1 MFIPLNNFIKI
12 DINIKLYLITNK
24 IMNMEEQLGELLSL
38 LETSYSCKDS
48 NKLQEISQLINGLSN
63 NFDNYLELLFKGLS
77 LSSFNNKQMTLNLHK
92 SLAINIK
99 NVIMEKML
107 TLKEEQI
114 LNLLQKIFILF
125 FSEKINPNLLNESII
140 NIFENIITSLS
151 SIDSIKSQGENLF
164 KLLTQAITSEPALSD
179 NFINKAK
186 IVVRFCKG
194 LFESNIINKDN
205 YAKIIND
212 YYIIILDTI
221 FNNISFY
228 IEPNKELFNDEYI
241 SLLNYLIGDIF
252 VNLRNVLKI
261 NMSENEE
268 INKIIKVIFD
278 KYGPIIFELIKIQF
292 PFDDE
297 TKKIYNNQNSIIVYN
312 SCEKKCFN
320 INRMKSKCFQFFC
333 FITEQLT
340 VKIDN
345 KTEKSYTLI
354 KDKKL
359 IEINAELIKLIV
371 SSLQDVLN
379 NKEKYNL
386 IKNPRE
392 CLFSSEKSYNDLL
405 FNMIL
410 LFLRSFTREPIK
422 TEFLSHIKYFVLNI
436 LFPLVATTE
445 EEKIF
450 LKQEP
455 DSYQLYLNDIIN
467 DFSFRNY
474 RTAICYLLRKICIN
488 YIDMNNFI
496 LSYVIEMLIYTFKRD
511 DTDYNCNIYNIYLDN
526 ENKSLINNFSDEI
539 KIDFCFLILL
549 LLKDNVVNHN
559 LLKNKFIS
567 FFIENQDKI
576 HQINSPLIL
585 IKICKIYNQYYA
597 HIFKYLQNE
606 KDVLVKSSFIEKTI
620 NILLNFIV
628 NYDGKEIQEIIIS
641 EASDTILSLF
651 KYSKDSDIKDL
662 HFKEIIIEKFQL
674 YFKNLIKLVNL
685 VDNPSLNI
693 IISYI
698 IEQVYIKERNDVLNC
713 LENFTKKFQIIVNTN
728 YNEFNKDDEMK
739 NKAIFINQ
747 YFILL
752 ENYLK
757 GENKFTLTNKDEII
771 QFNNIISP
779 IIIYI
784 SDPEKYAYNE
794 EIVSIGQ
801 SYMIA
806 LNSINEASTF
816 ILDNLYQVI
825 NKEQIMSGVY
835 CSFISTFLSFMTKN
849 QKYNNYLDKIINII
863 KLSFSFPK
871 ETFLENFLSTLL
883 LIMQILS
890 LEVQID
896 YNIVKYFI
904 IEMFK
909 YYMNPN
915 EKEFEDILILNE
927 RSLLEKTQQ
936 VLIASLSLIFIK
948 YPDNSFKILKEN
960 LGEIYANS
968 NISYDMNDLKEIIIN
983 LYSSLFNL
991 KIPYYSLLGKCDI
1004 LCLCSIIRN
1013 QSLFNTICVD
1023 KNSKILLLKLLINFT
1038 IRHKEESLKIQSK
1051 LTNSE
1056 IKCGFVHCD
1065 GSQDSQDSENEDLYN
1080 SDDSESVFDNSFYE
1094 TIKNSL
1100 KDNIIIGIDEF
1111 KIFSETLYQIKNND
1125 KNFFNELISVLDEKE
1140 KIKDL
1145 FFVRNVKIEYKG
1157 HNFEVPRK
1165 TLKIKRNAN

>member
-1 MFIPLNNFIKI
+1 
-12 DINIKLYLITNK
+12 
-24 IMNMEEQLGELLSL
+24 MNMEGQLGELLSL
-38 LETSYSCKDS
+38 LETSYSCKDT
-48 NKLQEISQLINGLSN
+48 NKLQEISQLINELSN

-92 SLAINIK
+92 SLAINLK

-107 TLKEEQI
+107 SLKEEQI
-114 LNLLQKIFILF
+114 LNILQRIFILF

-151 SIDSIKSQGENLF
+151 SLDSIKSQGENLF

-186 IVVRFCKG
+186 IVVKFCKG
-194 LFESNIINKDN
+194 LFGSNIINKDN

-212 YYIIILDTI
+212 YYLVILDSV

-228 IEPNKELFNDEYI
+228 IEPNKQLFNNEYI
-241 SLLNYLIGDIF
+241 SLLDYLIGDIF
-252 VNLRNVLKI
+252 INLRNVLKFKLG
-261 NMSENEE
+261 ENDE

-278 KYGPIIFELIKIQF
+278 KYGPFIFELIKIQF

-297 TKKIYNNQNSIIVYN
+297 TKKIFDNKNSLIVFN

-320 INRMKSKCFQFFC
+320 INRMKSKCFQFFS

-340 VKIDN
+340 DKIDN
-345 KTEKSYTLI
+345 KTEKSFILI

-371 SSLQDVLN
+371 SSLQDILN

-405 FNMIL
+405 FNMFL

-436 LFPLVATTE
+436 LFPLVASTE

-455 DSYQLYLNDIIN
+455 DSYRMYLDDIIN
-467 DFSFRNY
+467 DFIFRNY
-474 RTAICYLLRKICIN
+474 RSAICFLLRKICIN
-488 YIDMNNFI
+488 YVDMNNFI
-496 LSYVIEMLIYTFKRD
+496 LSYVIEMLIYTFKKD
-511 DTDYNCNIYNIYLDN
+511 DNDYNNSCNIYNIYLDN
-526 ENKSLINNFSDEI
+526 KNKSLINNFSDEI

-549 LLKDNVVNHN
+549 LLKDNVIHHN

-576 HQINSPLIL
+576 HQINSSLIL
-585 IKICKIYNQYYA
+585 IKICKIYNQYYT

-606 KDVLVKSSFIEKTI
+606 KDALIKNSFIEKAL
-620 NILLNFIV
+620 NILLNFIAK
-628 NYDGKEIQEIIIS
+628 YDGKDIQQIIIS
-641 EASDTILSLF
+641 EASDTLFSLF

-674 YFKNLIKLVNL
+674 YFKNLIKLVNV

-693 IISYI
+693 IISNI
-698 IEQVYIKERNDVLNC
+698 IEQIYIKERNDVLKC

-728 YNEFNKDDEMK
+728 YNYLNKEDELK

-757 GENKFTLTNKDEII
+757 GENRFALTNKDEII

-779 IIIYI
+779 VIMYI

-794 EIVSIGQ
+794 EIVSVGQ

-806 LNSINEASTF
+806 LNSINETSTF

-825 NKEQIMSGVY
+825 NKESILSGVY
-835 CSFISTFLSFMTKN
+835 SAFISTFLSFMSKN
-849 QKYNNYLDKIINII
+849 QQYNNYLDKIINII

-883 LIMQILS
+883 LTMQVLS
-890 LEVQID
+890 LQGQINYD
-896 YNIVKYFI
+896 ILQYFI

-909 YYMNPN
+909 YYISPN
-915 EKEFEDILILNE
+915 EKEYEDILILNE
-927 RSLLEKTQQ
+927 KSLLEKTQQ
-936 VLIASLSLIFIK
+936 VLIANISLIFIK
-948 YPDNSFKILKEN
+948 YPDNAFKILKDN
-960 LGEIYANS
+960 LGEIYGNN
-968 NISYDMNDLKEIIIN
+968 NITYDMNNLREIIIN
-983 LYSSLFNL
+983 LYSSLFSL
-991 KIPYYSLLGKCDI
+991 KIPYYSLLSKCDI

-1013 QSLFNTICVD
+1013 QSFFNIICND
-1023 KNSKILLLKLLINFT
+1023 KNNKIQLLKLLINLT

-1065 GSQDSQDSENEDLYN
+1065 DNEESEKEDPYD
-1080 SDDSESVFDNSFYE
+1080 SDDSDSVFDNSFYE
-1094 TIKNSL
+1094 AIKNSL

-1125 KNFFNELISVLDEKE
+1125 EKLFNELFREIDDKE

-1165 TLKIKRNAN
+1165 TLKIKRNGN

>member
-1 MFIPLNNFIKI
+1 
-12 DINIKLYLITNK
+12 
-24 IMNMEEQLGELLSL
+24 MEGQLGELLSL
-38 LETSYSCKDS
+38 LETSYSCKDT
-48 NKLQEISQLINGLSN
+48 NKLQEISQLINELSN

-92 SLAINIK
+92 SLAINLK

-107 TLKEEQI
+107 SLKEEQI
-114 LNLLQKIFILF
+114 LNILQRIFILF

-151 SIDSIKSQGENLF
+151 SLDSIKSQGENLF

-186 IVVRFCKG
+186 IVVKFCKG
-194 LFESNIINKDN
+194 LFGSNIINKDN

-212 YYIIILDTI
+212 YYLVILDSV

-228 IEPNKELFNDEYI
+228 IEPNKQLFNNEYI
-241 SLLNYLIGDIF
+241 SLLDYLIGDIF
-252 VNLRNVLKI
+252 INLRNVLKFKLG
-261 NMSENEE
+261 ENDE

-278 KYGPIIFELIKIQF
+278 KYGPFIFELIKIQF

-297 TKKIYNNQNSIIVYN
+297 TKKIFDNKNSIIVFN

-320 INRMKSKCFQFFC
+320 INRMKSKCFQFFS

-340 VKIDN
+340 DKIDN
-345 KTEKSYTLI
+345 KTEKSFILI

-371 SSLQDVLN
+371 SSLQDILN

-405 FNMIL
+405 FNMFL

-436 LFPLVATTE
+436 LFPLVASTE

-455 DSYQLYLNDIIN
+455 DSYRMYLDDIIN
-467 DFSFRNY
+467 DFIFRNY
-474 RTAICYLLRKICIN
+474 RAAICFLLRKICIN
-488 YIDMNNFI
+488 YVDMNNFI
-496 LSYVIEMLIYTFKRD
+496 LSYVIEMLIYTFKKD
-511 DTDYNCNIYNIYLDN
+511 DNDYNNSCKIYNIYLDN
-526 ENKSLINNFSDEI
+526 KNKSLINNFSDEI

-549 LLKDNVVNHN
+549 LLKDNVIHHN

-576 HQINSPLIL
+576 HQINSSLIL
-585 IKICKIYNQYYA
+585 IKICKIYNQYYT

-606 KDVLVKSSFIEKTI
+606 KDALIKNSFIEKAL
-620 NILLNFIV
+620 NILLNFIAK
-628 NYDGKEIQEIIIS
+628 YDGKDIQQIIIS
-641 EASDTILSLF
+641 EASDTLLSLF

-674 YFKNLIKLVNL
+674 YFKNLIKLVNV

-693 IISYI
+693 IISNI
-698 IEQVYIKERNDVLNC
+698 IEQIYIKERNDVLKC

-728 YNEFNKDDEMK
+728 YNYLNKEDELK

-757 GENKFTLTNKDEII
+757 GENRFALTNKDEII

-779 IIIYI
+779 VIMYI

-794 EIVSIGQ
+794 EIVSVGQ

-825 NKEQIMSGVY
+825 NKESILSGVY
-835 CSFISTFLSFMTKN
+835 SAFISTFLSFMSKN
-849 QKYNNYLDKIINII
+849 QQYNNYLDKIISII

-883 LIMQILS
+883 LTMQVLS
-890 LEVQID
+890 LQGQINYD
-896 YNIVKYFI
+896 ILEYFI

-909 YYMNPN
+909 YYISPN
-915 EKEFEDILILNE
+915 EKEYEDILILNE
-927 RSLLEKTQQ
+927 KSLLEKTQQ
-936 VLIASLSLIFIK
+936 VLIANISLIFIK
-948 YPDNSFKILKEN
+948 YPDNAFKILKDN
-960 LGEIYANS
+960 LGEIYS
-968 NISYDMNDLKEIIIN
+968 NNNITYDMNNLREIIIN
-983 LYSSLFNL
+983 LYSSLFSL
-991 KIPYYSLLGKCDI
+991 KIPYYSLLSKCDI

-1013 QSLFNTICVD
+1013 QSFFNIICND
-1023 KNSKILLLKLLINFT
+1023 KNNKIQLLKLLINLT

-1065 GSQDSQDSENEDLYN
+1065 DNEESEKEDPYD
-1080 SDDSESVFDNSFYE
+1080 SDDSDSVFDNSFYE
-1094 TIKNSL
+1094 AIKNSL
-1100 KDNIIIGIDEF
+1100 KDNIIIDIDEF

-1125 KNFFNELISVLDEKE
+1125 EKLFNELFREKDDKE

-1165 TLKIKRNAN
+1165 TLKIKRNGN

>member
-1 MFIPLNNFIKI
+1 
-12 DINIKLYLITNK
+12 
-24 IMNMEEQLGELLSL
+24 MNMEGQLEELLSL
-38 LETSYSCKDS
+38 LETSYSCKDT
-48 NKLQEISQLINGLSN
+48 NKLQEISQLINELSN

-77 LSSFNNKQMTLNLHK
+77 LSSFNNKQITLNLHK
-92 SLAINIK
+92 SLAINLK

-107 TLKEEQI
+107 SLKEEQI

-140 NIFENIITSLS
+140 NIFENIITSLA
-151 SIDSIKSQGENLF
+151 SIDSIKSQDENLF
-164 KLLTQAITSEPALSD
+164 KLLTQAITSEPALSE

-212 YYIIILDTI
+212 YYIVILDTV

-228 IEPNKELFNDEYI
+228 IEPNKQLFNNEYI
-241 SLLNYLIGDIF
+241 CLLDYLIGDIF

-261 NMSENEE
+261 NFSENDE

-278 KYGPIIFELIKIQF
+278 KYSPFIFELIKIQI

-297 TKKIYNNQNSIIVYN
+297 TKKIFNNQNSIIVYN

-340 VKIDN
+340 VKINN
-345 KTEKSYTLI
+345 KTENSYILI

-371 SSLQDVLN
+371 SCLQDILN

-386 IKNPRE
+386 IKNPRD

-405 FNMIL
+405 FNMFL

-436 LFPLVATTE
+436 LFPLVASTE

-455 DSYQLYLNDIIN
+455 DSYQMYIDDIIK

-474 RTAICYLLRKICIN
+474 RTAICYMIKKICIN
-488 YIDMNNFI
+488 YVDMNNFI
-496 LSYVIEMLIYTFKRD
+496 LSYVIEMLIYTFKKNGNG
-511 DTDYNCNIYNIYLDN
+511 YNNNFNIYNIYLDS
-526 ENKSLINNFSDEI
+526 ENKSLINNFNDEI

-549 LLKDNVVNHN
+549 LLKDNVARHN

-576 HQINSPLIL
+576 HQINSSLIL
-585 IKICKIYNQYYA
+585 IKICKIYNQYYEY
-597 HIFKYLQNE
+597 IFKYLQNE
-606 KDVLVKSSFIEKTI
+606 KDVLIRCSFIEKTI
-620 NILLNFIV
+620 NILLNFII
-628 NYDGKEIQEIIIS
+628 NYDGKDIQEILIS
-641 EASDTILSLF
+641 DASDTILSLF

-674 YFKNLIKLVNL
+674 YFKNLIKLVNV
-685 VDNPSLNI
+685 VDNPSLNV

-698 IEQVYIKERNDVLNC
+698 IEQVYIKERNDVLKC

-728 YNEFNKDDEMK
+728 YNYVNKEDELK

-747 YFILL
+747 YFILI

-757 GENKFTLTNKDEII
+757 GENKFALTNKDEII

-779 IIIYI
+779 VIMYI

-806 LNSINEASTF
+806 LNSINETSTF

-825 NKEQIMSGVY
+825 SKEKIMNGVY
-835 CSFISTFLSFMTKN
+835 STFISTFLSFMNKN
-849 QKYNNYLDKIINII
+849 QKYNNYLDIIINII

-883 LIMQILS
+883 LTMQVLS
-890 LEVQID
+890 LEGQINYD
-896 YNIVKYFI
+896 ILKYFI

-909 YYMNPN
+909 YYINPN
-915 EKEFEDILILNE
+915 EKEYEDILILNE
-927 RSLLEKTQQ
+927 KSLLEKTQQ
-936 VLIASLSLIFIK
+936 VLIANISLILIK
-948 YPDNSFKILKEN
+948 YPDNAFKILKEN
-960 LGEIYANS
+960 LGEIYANN
-968 NISYDMNDLKEIIIN
+968 NITYDMNNLREIIIN

-991 KIPYYSLLGKCDI
+991 KIPYYSLLSKCDI

-1013 QSLFNTICVD
+1013 KSLFNSLCND
-1023 KNSKILLLKLLINFT
+1023 KNNKIILLKLLINLT
-1038 IRHKEESLKIQSK
+1038 IRHEEESLKVQSK

-1056 IKCGFVHCD
+1056 IKCGFIHSD
-1065 GSQDSQDSENEDLYN
+1065 DNEDSENEDPYD

-1100 KDNIIIGIDEF
+1100 KDNIIVNIDEF
-1111 KIFSETLYQIKNND
+1111 KIFSETLYQIKNSD
-1125 KNFFNELISVLDEKE
+1125 EKFFNELISGLDEKE

-1165 TLKIKRNAN
+1165 TLKIKRNGN

>member
-1 MFIPLNNFIKI
+1 
-12 DINIKLYLITNK
+12 
-24 IMNMEEQLGELLSL
+24 MNMEGQLGELLSL
-38 LETSYSCKDS
+38 LETSYSCKDT
-48 NKLQEISQLINGLSN
+48 NKLQEISQLINELSN

-92 SLAINIK
+92 SLAINLK

-107 TLKEEQI
+107 SLKEEQI
-114 LNLLQKIFILF
+114 LNILQRIFILF

-151 SIDSIKSQGENLF
+151 SLDSIKSQGENLF

-186 IVVRFCKG
+186 IVVKFCKG
-194 LFESNIINKDN
+194 LFGSNIINKDN

-212 YYIIILDTI
+212 YYLVILDSV

-228 IEPNKELFNDEYI
+228 IEPNKQLFNNEYI
-241 SLLNYLIGDIF
+241 SLLDYLIGDIF
-252 VNLRNVLKI
+252 INLRNVLKFKLG
-261 NMSENEE
+261 ENDE

-278 KYGPIIFELIKIQF
+278 KYGPFIFELIKIQF

-297 TKKIYNNQNSIIVYN
+297 TKKIFDNKNSIIVFN

-320 INRMKSKCFQFFC
+320 INRMKSKCFQFFS

-340 VKIDN
+340 DKIDN
-345 KTEKSYTLI
+345 KTEKSFILI

-371 SSLQDVLN
+371 SSLQDILN

-405 FNMIL
+405 FNMFL

-436 LFPLVATTE
+436 LFPLVASTE

-455 DSYQLYLNDIIN
+455 DSYRMYLDDIIN
-467 DFSFRNY
+467 DFIFRNY
-474 RTAICYLLRKICIN
+474 RSAICFLLRKICIN
-488 YIDMNNFI
+488 YADMNNFI
-496 LSYVIEMLIYTFKRD
+496 LSYVIEMLIYTFKKD
-511 DTDYNCNIYNIYLDN
+511 DNDYNNSCNIYNIYLDN
-526 ENKSLINNFSDEI
+526 KNKSLINNFSDEI

-549 LLKDNVVNHN
+549 LLKDNVIHHN

-576 HQINSPLIL
+576 HQINSSLIL
-585 IKICKIYNQYYA
+585 NKICKIYNQYYT

-606 KDVLVKSSFIEKTI
+606 KDALIKNSFIEKAL
-620 NILLNFIV
+620 NILLNFIA
-628 NYDGKEIQEIIIS
+628 NYDGEDIQQIIIS
-641 EASDTILSLF
+641 EASDTLFSLF
-651 KYSKDSDIKDL
+651 KFSKDSDVKDL
-662 HFKEIIIEKFQL
+662 HFKEIIVEKFQL
-674 YFKNLIKLVNL
+674 YFKNLIKLVND

-693 IISYI
+693 IISNI
-698 IEQVYIKERNDVLNC
+698 IEQIYIKERNDVLKC

-728 YNEFNKDDEMK
+728 YNYLNKEDELK

-757 GENKFTLTNKDEII
+757 GENRFALTNKDEII

-779 IIIYI
+779 VIMYI

-794 EIVSIGQ
+794 EIVSVGQ

-806 LNSINEASTF
+806 LNSINETSTF

-825 NKEQIMSGVY
+825 NKESILSGVY
-835 CSFISTFLSFMTKN
+835 SAFISTFLSFMSKN
-849 QKYNNYLDKIINII
+849 QQYNNYLDKIINII

-871 ETFLENFLSTLL
+871 
-883 LIMQILS
+883 
-890 LEVQID
+890 
-896 YNIVKYFI
+896 
-904 IEMFK
+904 
-909 YYMNPN
+909 
-915 EKEFEDILILNE
+915 
-927 RSLLEKTQQ
+927 
-936 VLIASLSLIFIK
+936 
-948 YPDNSFKILKEN
+948 
-960 LGEIYANS
+960 
-968 NISYDMNDLKEIIIN
+968 
-983 LYSSLFNL
+983 
-991 KIPYYSLLGKCDI
+991 
-1004 LCLCSIIRN
+1004 
-1013 QSLFNTICVD
+1013 
-1023 KNSKILLLKLLINFT
+1023 
-1038 IRHKEESLKIQSK
+1038 
-1051 LTNSE
+1051 
-1056 IKCGFVHCD
+1056 
-1065 GSQDSQDSENEDLYN
+1065 
-1080 SDDSESVFDNSFYE
+1080 
-1094 TIKNSL
+1094 
-1100 KDNIIIGIDEF
+1100 
-1111 KIFSETLYQIKNND
+1111 
-1125 KNFFNELISVLDEKE
+1125 
-1140 KIKDL
+1140 
-1145 FFVRNVKIEYKG
+1145 
-1157 HNFEVPRK
+1157 
-1165 TLKIKRNAN
+1165 

>member
-1 MFIPLNNFIKI
+1 
-12 DINIKLYLITNK
+12 
-24 IMNMEEQLGELLSL
+24 MNMEGQLGELLSL
-38 LETSYSCKDS
+38 LETSYSCKDT
-48 NKLQEISQLINGLSN
+48 NKLQEISQLINELSN
-63 NFDNYLELLFKGLS
+63 NLDNYLELLFKGLS

-92 SLAINIK
+92 SLAINLK

-107 TLKEEQI
+107 SLKEEQI

-151 SIDSIKSQGENLF
+151 SLDSIKSQGENLF

-186 IVVRFCKG
+186 IVVKFCKG
-194 LFESNIINKDN
+194 LFGSNIINKDN

-212 YYIIILDTI
+212 YYLVILDSV

-228 IEPNKELFNDEYI
+228 IEPNKQLFNNEYI
-241 SLLNYLIGDIF
+241 SLLDYLIGDIF
-252 VNLRNVLKI
+252 INLRNVLKFKLG
-261 NMSENEE
+261 ENDE
-268 INKIIKVIFD
+268 INKIIKAIFD
-278 KYGPIIFELIKIQF
+278 KYGPFIFELIKIQF

-297 TKKIYNNQNSIIVYN
+297 TKKIFDNKNSIIVFN

-320 INRMKSKCFQFFC
+320 INRMKSKCFQFFS

-340 VKIDN
+340 DKIDN
-345 KTEKSYTLI
+345 KTEKSFILI

-371 SSLQDVLN
+371 SSLQDILN

-405 FNMIL
+405 FNMFL

-436 LFPLVATTE
+436 LFPLVASTE

-455 DSYQLYLNDIIN
+455 DSYRMYLDDIIN
-467 DFSFRNY
+467 DFIFRNY
-474 RTAICYLLRKICIN
+474 RSAICFLLRKICIN
-488 YIDMNNFI
+488 YVDMNNFI
-496 LSYVIEMLIYTFKRD
+496 LSYVIEMLIYTFKKD
-511 DTDYNCNIYNIYLDN
+511 DNDYNNSCNIYNIYLDN
-526 ENKSLINNFSDEI
+526 KNKSLINNFSDEI

-549 LLKDNVVNHN
+549 LLKDNVIHHN

-576 HQINSPLIL
+576 HQINSSLIL
-585 IKICKIYNQYYA
+585 IKICKIYNQYYT

-606 KDVLVKSSFIEKTI
+606 KDALIKNSFIEKAL
-620 NILLNFIV
+620 NILLNFIAK
-628 NYDGKEIQEIIIS
+628 YDGKDIQQIIIS
-641 EASDTILSLF
+641 EASDTLLSLF

-674 YFKNLIKLVNL
+674 YFKNLIKLVNV

-693 IISYI
+693 IISNI
-698 IEQVYIKERNDVLNC
+698 IEQIYIKERNDVLKC

-728 YNEFNKDDEMK
+728 YNYLNKEDELK

-757 GENKFTLTNKDEII
+757 GENRFALTNKDEII

-779 IIIYI
+779 VIMYI

-794 EIVSIGQ
+794 EIVSVGQ

-825 NKEQIMSGVY
+825 NKESILSGVY
-835 CSFISTFLSFMTKN
+835 SAFISTFLSFMSKN
-849 QKYNNYLDKIINII
+849 QQYNNYLDKIISII

-883 LIMQILS
+883 LTMQVLS
-890 LEVQID
+890 LQGQINYD
-896 YNIVKYFI
+896 ILQYFI

-909 YYMNPN
+909 YYISPN
-915 EKEFEDILILNE
+915 EKEYEDILILNE
-927 RSLLEKTQQ
+927 KSLLEKTQQ
-936 VLIASLSLIFIK
+936 VLIANISLIFIK
-948 YPDNSFKILKEN
+948 YPDNAFKILKDN
-960 LGEIYANS
+960 LGEIYGNN
-968 NISYDMNDLKEIIIN
+968 NITYDMNNLREIIIN
-983 LYSSLFNL
+983 LYSSLFSL
-991 KIPYYSLLGKCDI
+991 KIPYYSLLSKCDI

-1013 QSLFNTICVD
+1013 QSFFNIICND
-1023 KNSKILLLKLLINFT
+1023 KNNKIQLLKLLINLT
-1038 IRHKEESLKIQSK
+1038 IRHKQESLKIQSK

-1065 GSQDSQDSENEDLYN
+1065 DNEESEKEDPYD
-1080 SDDSESVFDNSFYE
+1080 SDDSDSVFDNSFYE
-1094 TIKNSL
+1094 AIKNSL

-1125 KNFFNELISVLDEKE
+1125 EKFFNELFREIDDKE

-1165 TLKIKRNAN
+1165 TLKIKRNGN

>member
-1 MFIPLNNFIKI
+1 
-12 DINIKLYLITNK
+12 
-24 IMNMEEQLGELLSL
+24 MNMEGQLGELLSC
-38 LETSYSCKDS
+38 LEISYSCKDT
-48 NKLQEISQLINGLSN
+48 NKLQEISQLINELSN
-63 NFDNYLELLFKGLS
+63 NFDNYIELLFKGLS
-77 LSSFNNKQMTLNLHK
+77 LSSFNNKQLTLNLHK
-92 SLAINIK
+92 SLAINTK
-99 NVIMEKML
+99 NVIMEKIL
-107 TLKEEQI
+107 SLNEEQI
-114 LNLLQKIFILF
+114 LILLHKIFILF

-140 NIFENIITSLS
+140 NIFENVITSLS
-151 SIDSIKSQGENLF
+151 SIESIKSQGENLF
-164 KLLTQAITSEPALSD
+164 KLLTQAITSESALSD

-186 IVVRFCKG
+186 VVVRFCKG
-194 LFESNIINKDN
+194 LFESNIVNKDN

-212 YYIIILDTI
+212 YYILILDI
-221 FNNISFY
+221 VFNNICFY
-228 IEPNKELFNDEYI
+228 IDRNKKLFNDEYI
-241 SLLNYLIGDIF
+241 SLLDYLIGDIF

-261 NMSENEE
+261 NLGENDEI
-268 INKIIKVIFD
+268 INKIIKVVFD
-278 KYGPIIFELIKIQF
+278 KYGPHIYELIKIQI

-297 TKKIYNNQNSIIVYN
+297 TKKIFNNQNSIIVYN

-340 VKIDN
+340 AKNNN
-345 KTEKSYTLI
+345 KTEKSFILI

-371 SSLQDVLN
+371 SSLQDILN
-379 NKEKYNL
+379 NKEKYDL
-386 IKNPRE
+386 IKNPRD

-405 FNMIL
+405 FHMIL

-436 LFPLVATTE
+436 LFPLVASTE

-450 LKQEP
+450 LKQDP
-455 DSYQLYLNDIIN
+455 DSYQMYIDDIIN

-488 YIDMNNFI
+488 YVDMNNFI
-496 LSYVIEMLIYTFKRD
+496 LSYVIEMLIYTLKGSVE
-511 DTDYNCNIYNIYLDN
+511 DYNYNINSNIYNIYLDN
-526 ENKSLINNFSDEI
+526 ENKSLISNFCDEI

-549 LLKDNVVNHN
+549 LLKDNVIHHN

-567 FFIENQDKI
+567 FFIEYQDKI

-585 IKICKIYNQYYA
+585 IKICKIYNQYYT
-597 HIFKYLQNE
+597 HLFKYIQNE
-606 KDVLVKSSFIEKTI
+606 KDALIKNSFIEKTI
-620 NILLNFIV
+620 NILLNFII
-628 NYDGKEIQEIIIS
+628 NYEGKDIQEIIIS
-641 EASDTILSLF
+641 EASDTIINLF

-674 YFKNLIKLVNL
+674 YFKNLIKLVNV

-728 YNEFNKDDEMK
+728 YNYINKEDKLK
-739 NKAIFINQ
+739 NKALFINQ

-757 GENKFTLTNKDEII
+757 GENKFSFSNKDEII

-779 IIIYI
+779 VIMYI
-784 SDPEKYAYNE
+784 SDPDKSAYHE
-794 EIVSIGQ
+794 EIVNIGQ

-806 LNSINEASTF
+806 LNSINETSTY
-816 ILDNLYQVI
+816 ILDNLFQVVK
-825 NKEQIMSGVY
+825 KESILNGVY
-835 CSFISTFLSFMTKN
+835 CTFISTFLSFMSKT
-849 QKYNNYLDKIINII
+849 QKYNSYLDKIINII
-863 KLSFSFPK
+863 QLSFSFPK
-871 ETFLENFLSTLL
+871 ETFLENFLSA
-883 LIMQILS
+883 LILTIQILS
-890 LEVQID
+890 LEGQINYD
-896 YNIVKYFI
+896 VLKYFI

-909 YYMNPN
+909 YYLSPN
-915 EKEFEDILILNE
+915 EKEYEDILILNE
-927 RSLLEKTQQ
+927 GSLLEKTQQ
-936 VLIASLSLIFIK
+936 VLITNISLIFIK
-948 YPDNSFKILKEN
+948 YPDNAFKILKEN
-960 LGEIYANS
+960 LGEIYS
-968 NISYDMNDLKEIIIN
+968 NNNITFDMNNLREIIIN

-991 KIPYYSLLGKCDI
+991 KSPYYSLLGKCDI

-1013 QSLFNTICVD
+1013 QNLFNAICND
-1023 KNSKILLLKLLINFT
+1023 KNNKILLLKLLINFT

-1056 IKCGFVHCD
+1056 IKCGFVHFD
-1065 GSQDSQDSENEDLYN
+1065 NEESESEDPNDSEDSENI
-1080 SDDSESVFDNSFYE
+1080 FDNSFYE

-1100 KDNIIIGIDEF
+1100 KGNIILDIDEF

-1125 KNFFNELISVLDEKE
+1125 EELFNELLIGLDEKE
-1140 KIKDL
+1140 KIKEL

-1157 HNFEVPRK
+1157 HNFDVPRR
-1165 TLKIKRNAN
+1165 TLKIKRKAN